1 MVQQSLN
8 SLIGFWE
15 FASKLKTE
23 SRKGWAKKLGLQ
35 RPESVADH
43 SFALALICLFEGQR
57 RGYDVDKMIK
67 LAVLH
72 DLEEAITGDLTPEE
86 KKVKGRLA
94 IESQKKSAREQL
106 LRSLPAKDQRVYKEL
121 WSELDK
127 SKTREARLVH
137 ELDKLEM
144 ALQANAYSKSGIE
157 VNKLQEFHKSAKNAI
172 KDPQLRK
179 LMREISP

>member
-1 MVQQSLN
+1 MN
-8 SLIGFWE
+8 PLIGFWE
-15 FASKLKTE
+15 FARKLKTE
-23 SRKGWAKKLGLQ
+23 PRKGWAKKLGLQ

-43 SFALALICLFEGQR
+43 SFALALLCLFEGQR
-57 RGYDVDKMIK
+57 RGYNVDKMIK

-86 KKVKGRLA
+86 KKAKGKLA
-94 IESQKKSAREQL
+94 VESQRNSAREQL
-106 LRSLPAKDQRVYKEL
+106 LRYLLGKDKKAYNEL

-137 ELDKLEM
+137 DLDKLEM
-144 ALQANAYSKSGIE
+144 ALQANAYSKNGVGID
-157 VNKLQEFHKSAKNAI
+157 KLQEFHESAKNAI

-179 LMREISP
+179 LLREISP

>member
-1 MVQQSLN
+1 MN
-8 SLIGFWE
+8 PLIGFWE
-15 FASKLKTE
+15 IASKLKTE
-23 SRKGWAKKLGLQ
+23 PRKGWARKLGLQ

-57 RGYDVDKMIK
+57 RGYNVDKMIK

-86 KKVKGRLA
+86 KKVKGKLA
-94 IESQKKSAREQL
+94 VESQRDSAREQL
-106 LRSLPAKDQRVYKEL
+106 LRYLPTKDQRVYKEL
-121 WSELDK
+121 WSELDT

-144 ALQANAYSKSGIE
+144 ALQANAYSKSGVEI
-157 VNKLQEFHKSAKNAI
+157 NKLQEFQESAKNAI
-172 KDPQLRK
+172 KDPQLRR